1 MKIVHISD
9 LHLGLR
15 QYQRQ
20 TQNGINQREA
30 DVANA
35 FRKAVDRIIETK
47 PDVVLVGGDVF
58 HAVRPGNTAILHAYW
73 QFSKLAQMLPD
84 AIIVIVE
91 GNHDRPK
98 TREAGNILRLFSS
111 LGITVVDGDA
121 KRLSFRDGELS
132 ILAVPALIRP
142 RPEFKPDPS
151 AKYNLLLTHDEVEG
165 VIKRYGSLAERATGD
180 LTLRELNT
188 DSWDYVALG
197 HYHVYR
203 QLAKNAFYSGSIEY
217 SGSNIWGE
225 VDDEIDA
232 GLRRHGEASAKGFV
246 VYDVEAGTHKF
257 ENIPVA
263 RRIVDLQ
270 PIQAAGLTA
279 SELSDAI
286 CERVDACD
294 GGIDDLVVRQVV
306 WDVPRHILRD
316 IDHRKMREFKRRAL
330 HFLLDA
336 RRPQPVRI
344 DASGAPGRRA
354 SLTDTVRAMLET
366 REITPGIDRKNLVDL
381 GLHYLNEAERLA
393 PAISGDEA

>member
-20 TQNGINQREA
+20 TMNGINQREA

-35 FRKAVDRIIETK
+35 FRKAVDRIIEIK
-47 PDVVLVGGDVF
+47 PDVVLIGGDIF

-73 QFSKLAQMLPD
+73 QFSKLTQSLPD
-84 AIIVIVE
+84 TIFVMIE
-91 GNHDRPK
+91 GNHDKPR
-98 TREAGNILRLFSS
+98 TREAGNIIRLFSS
-111 LGITVVDGDA
+111 LGVTVVDTEP

-132 ILAVPALIRP
+132 IFAVPAMVYPRP
-142 RPEFKPDPS
+142 RFDPDPS
-151 AKYNLLLTHDEVEG
+151 AKYNVVLIHGLVDGLV
-165 VIKRYGSLAERATGD
+165 KRYGSLTERADGD
-180 LTLRELNT
+180 LTLQELAA
-188 DSWDYVALG
+188 DKWDYIALG
-197 HYHVYR
+197 HYHTYH
-203 QLAKNAFYSGSIEY
+203 QLAPNAYYSGSIEY
-217 SGSNIWGE
+217 SGTNIWGE
-225 VDDEIDA
+225 VDDEIEH
-232 GLRRHGEASAKGFV
+232 GLRKHGEVSAKGFIV
-246 VYDVEAGTHKF
+246 RDLASKEHRF

-263 RRIVDLQ
+263 RRVVDL
-270 PIQAAGLTA
+270 PAIQASGLTA

-286 CERVDACD
+286 CSRVDACQ
-294 GGIDDLVVRQVV
+294 GGIDDLVVRLVV

-316 IDHRKMREFKRRAL
+316 LDHRKIREFKRRAL

-354 SLTDTVRAMLET
+354 SLTDTVRSMLESRT
-366 REITPGIDRKNLVDL
+366 ITPGIDRKRLVDL

-393 PAISGDEA
+393 PAITGDEA

>member
-1 MKIVHISD
+1 VKIVHISD

-35 FRKAVDRIIETK
+35 FRKAVDRIIEIK
-47 PDVVLVGGDVF
+47 PDVVLIGGDVF

-73 QFSKLAQMLPD
+73 QFSKLTQSLPD

-111 LGITVVDGDA
+111 LGVTVVDGEA

-151 AKYNLLLTHDEVEG
+151 ARYNLLLTHDEVEG
-165 VIKRYGSLAERATGD
+165 VIKRYGSLAERAAGD

-232 GLRRHGEASAKGFV
+232 GLRKHGEASAKGFI
-246 VYDVEAGTHKF
+246 VYDVDAKTHRF

-263 RRIVDLQ
+263 RRIIDLQ
-270 PIQAAGLTA
+270 PLQAAGLTA

-286 CERVDACD
+286 CERVDGCA

-316 IDHRKMREFKRRAL
+316 IDHRKIREFKRRAL